1 MLAQVTALLSVVYVD
16 LSCPLHTFSVQDI
29 HRAVVLFRG
38 RWDQTPT
45 SLVGHAECTLT
56 ASFSPVIYHKKATG
70 AAVKGDAS
78 AGGGKSSEKR
88 PAVHHVVAVAGRDNV
103 ITVWL
108 AAASRPL
115 VILKEVFQQP
125 PSDVSWGN
133 DGYTLMVSG
142 HDGSVIVLRFT
153 AEELGTALSE
163 VTHWGEFR

>member
-1 MLAQVTALLSVVYVD
+1 M
-16 LSCPLHTFSVQDI
+16 
-29 HRAVVLFRG
+29 
-38 RWDQTPT
+38 
-45 SLVGHAECTLT
+45 GHAECTLT
-56 ASFSPVIYHKKATG
+56 ASFSPVIYHKTATG
-70 AAVKGDAS
+70 TAVNGDVL

-125 PSDVSWGN
+125 PSDVSWGD
-133 DGYTLMVSG
+133 DGYTLVVSG

-163 VTHWGEFR
+163 VSHLREG